1 MDGSIGAIQTGVSHD
16 IQKHWKKI
24 YVLALAESRQDA
36 GDISQ
41 HGDFICNN
49 LASYTATPILLSY
62 ICISETKTDDKGKLR
77 FIQKFQEKNLN
88 HWTEIG
94 NAYINRVSKEN
105 IVSLLSAS
113 SSLLTFFD
121 EMEQSVPYCFFH
133 LILLMQSVKTPLL
146 QQHRCNCE

>member
-1 MDGSIGAIQTGVSHD
+1 M
-16 IQKHWKKI
+16 
-24 YVLALAESRQDA
+24 AESKQDV

-41 HGDFICNN
+41 LVDFICNN
-49 LASYTATPILLSY
+49 LASYICHSNPSCLIYIYLKQKLMTKESY
-62 ICISETKTDDKGKLR
+62 DDKV
-77 FIQKFQEKNLN
+77 IQNFQEKRKLN
-88 HWTEIG
+88 HWTEIR

-113 SSLLTFFD
+113 SSLLPFFD
-121 EMEQSVPYCFFH
+121 EMEQSVPYYFFH

>member
-1 MDGSIGAIQTGVSHD
+1 MSFHNMEILSVIIWHLTSATLIL
-16 IQKHWKKI
+16 
-24 YVLALAESRQDA
+24 YVL
-36 GDISQ
+36 
-41 HGDFICNN
+41 FM
-49 LASYTATPILLSY
+49 
-62 ICISETKTDDKGKLR
+62 SETKTDDMGKLR
-77 FIQKFQEKNLN
+77 FIFRISRKKNLN

-113 SSLLTFFD
+113 SALLPFFN
-121 EMEQSVPYCFFH
+121 EMEQSVPYYFFH